1 MKKVIDLKINEKA
14 YRNKKQLTSVLNNFR
29 LNVNKGEK
37 VSIVGRSGVGKT
49 TLLNILGLL
58 DTDYDG
64 EYMLF
69 DSLINNMESTQ
80 LAKWRN
86 QKIGF
91 VLQESALINSITIEE
106 NIKLPLQYADSEYIF
121 KEESFNE
128 ILNKIG
134 IESILKKKPLE
145 CSGGEKSRAIFARAI
160 IMNPSL
166 ILCDEPTAS
175 LDEYN
180 KQQIMNLLFKMNKE
194 QDVTIVTVTH
204 DMNIASQHDRVI
216 KLERNV

>member
-1 MKKVIDLKINEKA
+1 MKKVIDLKINEKV

-69 DSLINNMESTQ
+69 DSLINNMDSTQ

-121 KEESFNE
+121 KEERFNE

-204 DMNIASQHDRVI
+204 DMNIASQHDRII

>member
-121 KEESFNE
+121 KEERFNE

-204 DMNIASQHDRVI
+204 DMNIASQHDRII

>member
-69 DSLINNMESTQ
+69 DSLINNIESTQ

-121 KEESFNE
+121 KEERFNE

>member
-14 YRNKKQLTSVLNNFR
+14 YRNKKQLTSVLNHFR

-121 KEESFNE
+121 KEERFNE

-204 DMNIASQHDRVI
+204 DMNIASQHDRII

>member
-121 KEESFNE
+121 KEERFNE

-134 IESILKKKPLE
+134 IGSILKKKPLE

-204 DMNIASQHDRVI
+204 DMNIASQHDRII

>member
-121 KEESFNE
+121 KEERFNE

-160 IMNPSL
+160 IMSPSL

-204 DMNIASQHDRVI
+204 DMNIASQHDRII